1 MKTEYKLLNHGHI
14 KVLDS
19 MGGDGAIVG
28 SARISYQ
35 KGTQIKNNDV
45 GLINYLLRHKHWS
58 PAEGSVLSLDIKLPM
73 FVARQWMRHKLIAVN
88 EVSARY
94 SLLPSE
100 NYIPDE
106 IHIQSKDNMQGRE
119 DELVDDQGEMR
130 DAMKENFD
138 QCYKLYE
145 SMLERGVA
153 REIARIVLPA
163 GIYTHVILTTNLR
176 DLIHFIDQRAD
187 QHAQYEIRV
196 YAEALKEI
204 LKEWCPAAYQAAVD
218 YIWEAMSFSRHEL
231 SLLQYNGQPFPEEM
245 GKREIAEFKEKL
257 GIKD

>member
-1 MKTEYKLLNHGHI
+1 MKKEYKLLDHGHI
-14 KVLDS
+14 KVVDY
-19 MGGDGAIVG
+19 MGGDKAVVD

-35 KGTQIKNNDV
+35 SGTQIKNNDV
-45 GLINYLLRHKHWS
+45 GLIRYLLRNHHV
-58 PAEGSVLSLDIKLPM
+58 SVFESSVITFDIKLPI
-73 FVARQWMRHKLIAVN
+73 FVMRQYQRHKLVAIN

-94 SLLPSE
+94 SLMPNES
-100 NYIPDE
+100 YIPDE

-231 SLLQYNGQPFPEEM
+231 SLLQYNGKPFPEEM